1 MRAPATGPW
10 LPWPLFSGC
19 WAHIWGEV
27 VKSPEVVRM
36 GTVVLNFAKPA
47 RSDSAASFS
56 QRGFVDMSLFV
67 ARRLAGVA
75 IIAFAIGA
83 CSPKSSVAA
92 AADAPPA
99 PQVAAPATDS
109 SQATPA
115 QPVGTLN
122 GRTLPDFATLVEQ
135 VGPAVVNI
143 SVVEKAKRVQRR
155 GSAEDNAD
163 DPVQEFFRR
172 FGMPQPR
179 GDYQEPQRQGEGS
192 GFIVSADGYIL
203 TNAHVVADA
212 DEVTVRMTDRREYAA
227 KVVGIDKRSD
237 VAVLKIEGKNL
248 PVVKIGNPE
257 KLRPGEWVLAI
268 GSPFTFENTV
278 TAGIVSA
285 TGRSMPGEDGLVPFI
300 QTDVAVNPGNS
311 GGPLFNLSGEVVGI
325 NSQIYS
331 RSGGYMGISFA
342 IPIDVASNVQS
353 QLVSTG
359 KVTRGRIGVQIQ
371 EVNAQF
377 ADAFGLDRP
386 RGALV
391 GQVLSDGPAAK
402 AGIKTGDV
410 ILSVDGKPV
419 ERSTQLPSVVSA
431 IKPGNTAKVEVWRDG
446 ASKIVNVKVDEFP
459 EENVR
464 VANRNVEEP
473 AAKADKL
480 GLSVRPLGADERRS
494 AETEGYLLVEDVVGP
509 AAAAG
514 VRPGD
519 VILGV
524 NGKTVKSIAEFKTAT
539 GSGSKTVAILLE
551 RDGNQLFLPIRIS

>member
-1 MRAPATGPW
+1 
-10 LPWPLFSGC
+10 
-19 WAHIWGEV
+19 
-27 VKSPEVVRM
+27 
-36 GTVVLNFAKPA
+36 
-47 RSDSAASFS
+47 
-56 QRGFVDMSLFV
+56 MSLFF

-75 IIAFAIGA
+75 IVAIAVGA
-83 CSPKSSVAA
+83 CAPKSSVAA
-92 AADAPPA
+92 AQADTQPA
-99 PQVAAPATDS
+99 PVAIPSAAPS
-109 SQATPA
+109 SP

-122 GRTLPDFATLVEQ
+122 GRVLPDFATLVEQ
-135 VGPAVVNI
+135 VGPAVVNV
-143 SVVEKAKRVQRR
+143 SVVEKRKVRTQSRD
-155 GSAEDNAD
+155 GSGEE
-163 DPVQEFFRR
+163 DPVQEFFKR

-179 GDYQEPQRQGEGS
+179 GGYEQPQRQGEGS

-212 DEVTVRMTDRREYAA
+212 DEVTVRTLDRREYSA
-227 KVVGIDKRSD
+227 KVVGIDRRSD
-237 VAVLKIEGKNL
+237 VAVLKIEGKQL
-248 PVVKIGNPE
+248 PVVKIGDPS
-257 KLRPGEWVLAI
+257 KLRAGEWVLAI

-311 GGPLFNLSGEVVGI
+311 GGPLFNLNGEVVGI

-331 RSGGYMGISFA
+331 RSGGWMGLSFA
-342 IPIDVASNVQS
+342 IPIDVAANVRD
-353 QLVSTG
+353 QLVATG

-391 GQVLSDGPAAK
+391 GQVVGGGPAEK
-402 AGIKTGDV
+402 AGVKSGDV
-410 ILSVDGKPV
+410 ILSVNGKGV
-419 ERSTQLPSVVSA
+419 ERSTQLPSVISA
-431 IKPGNTAKVEVWRDG
+431 IKPGDTAKVEVWRDRG
-446 ASKIVNVKVDEFP
+446 SKVLNVQVEEFK
-459 EENVR
+459 EEVQR

-473 AAKADKL
+473 AKADKL
-480 GLSVRPLGADERRS
+480 GLSVRPLDADERRS
-494 AETEGYLLVEDVVGP
+494 AETEGYLLVEDVTGA

-524 NGKTVKSIAEFKTAT
+524 NGKPVKSVADLKNAT
-539 GSGSKTVAILLE
+539 TSSTKTVALLLE
-551 RDGNQLFLPIRIS
+551 RDGQPQFVAVRVS

>member
-1 MRAPATGPW
+1 MIRKIP
-10 LPWPLFSGC
+10 S
-19 WAHIWGEV
+19 
-27 VKSPEVVRM
+27 
-36 GTVVLNFAKPA
+36 
-47 RSDSAASFS
+47 RSSSAASEFPD
-56 QRGFVDMSLFV
+56 QGG
-67 ARRLAGVA
+67 RRNFD
-75 IIAFAIGA
+75 I
-83 CSPKSSVAA
+83 
-92 AADAPPA
+92 
-99 PQVAAPATDS
+99 
-109 SQATPA
+109 
-115 QPVGTLN
+115 
-122 GRTLPDFATLVEQ
+122 
-135 VGPAVVNI
+135 
-143 SVVEKAKRVQRR
+143 
-155 GSAEDNAD
+155 
-163 DPVQEFFRR
+163 
-172 FGMPQPR
+172 
-179 GDYQEPQRQGEGS
+179 PQRQGEGS

-212 DEVTVRMTDRREYAA
+212 DEVTVRMTDRREYPA
-227 KVVGIDKRSD
+227 KVIGLDRRTD
-237 VAVLKIEGKNL
+237 VAVIKIEGKNL
-248 PVVKIGNPE
+248 PVVRMGDPS

-268 GSPFTFENTV
+268 GSPFTFENSV

-342 IPIDVASNVQS
+342 IPIDVASNVQT

-391 GQVLSDGPAAK
+391 GQVLDDGPAAK
-402 AGIKTGDV
+402 AGIRTGDV

-431 IKPGNTAKVEVWRDG
+431 IKPGTTAKVEVWRDKE
-446 ASKIVNVKVDEFP
+446 SKMLNVKVDEFP

-480 GLSVRPLGADERRS
+480 GLSVRPLGADERKS
-494 AETEGYLLVEDVVGP
+494 AETEGYLLVEDVDGP

-524 NGKTVKSIAEFKTAT
+524 NGKTVKSIADLRNAT
-539 GSGSKTVAILLE
+539 SNGSKTVALLLE
-551 RDGNQLFLPIRIS
+551 REGAQLFLPIRIS

>member
-1 MRAPATGPW
+1 
-10 LPWPLFSGC
+10 
-19 WAHIWGEV
+19 
-27 VKSPEVVRM
+27 
-36 GTVVLNFAKPA
+36 
-47 RSDSAASFS
+47 
-56 QRGFVDMSLFV
+56 MSLFF

-75 IIAFAIGA
+75 IVAIAVGA
-83 CSPKSSVAA
+83 CAPKSSVAA
-92 AADAPPA
+92 AQADTQPA
-99 PQVAAPATDS
+99 PVAIPSAAPS
-109 SQATPA
+109 SP

-122 GRTLPDFATLVEQ
+122 GRVLPDFATLVEQ
-135 VGPAVVNI
+135 VGPAVVNV
-143 SVVEKAKRVQRR
+143 SVVEKRKVRTQSRD
-155 GSAEDNAD
+155 GSGEE
-163 DPVQEFFRR
+163 DPVQEFFKR

-179 GDYQEPQRQGEGS
+179 GGYEQPQRQGEGS

-212 DEVTVRMTDRREYAA
+212 DEVTVRTLDRREYSA
-227 KVVGIDKRSD
+227 KVVGIDRRSD
-237 VAVLKIEGKNL
+237 VAVLKIEGNQL
-248 PVVKIGNPE
+248 PVVKIGDPS
-257 KLRPGEWVLAI
+257 KLRAGEWVLAI

-311 GGPLFNLSGEVVGI
+311 GGPLFNLNGEVVGI

-331 RSGGYMGISFA
+331 RSGGWMGLSFA
-342 IPIDVASNVQS
+342 IPIDVAANVRD
-353 QLVSTG
+353 QLVATG

-391 GQVLSDGPAAK
+391 GQVVGGGPAEK
-402 AGIKTGDV
+402 AGVKSGDV
-410 ILSVDGKPV
+410 ILSVNGKGV
-419 ERSTQLPSVVSA
+419 ERSTQLPSVISA
-431 IKPGNTAKVEVWRDG
+431 IKPGETAKVEVWRDRG
-446 ASKIVNVKVDEFP
+446 SKVLNVQVEEFK
-459 EENVR
+459 EEVQR

-473 AAKADKL
+473 AKADKL
-480 GLSVRPLGADERRS
+480 GLSVRPLDADERRS
-494 AETEGYLLVEDVVGP
+494 AETEGYLLVEDVTGA

-524 NGKTVKSIAEFKTAT
+524 NGKPVKSIADLKNAT
-539 GSGSKTVAILLE
+539 TSSTKTVALLLE
-551 RDGNQLFLPIRIS
+551 RDGQPQFVAVRVS